1 MTNEDD
7 FKPEEQNKD
16 EDNREEVPQ
25 HEVFTGWIKT
35 DQSLASVTKGLV
47 HDLGSATRY

>member
-7 FKPEEQNKD
+7 FKPEEQTID
-16 EDNREEVPQ
+16 DAERE
-25 HEVFTGWIKT
+25 EVFTGWIKT